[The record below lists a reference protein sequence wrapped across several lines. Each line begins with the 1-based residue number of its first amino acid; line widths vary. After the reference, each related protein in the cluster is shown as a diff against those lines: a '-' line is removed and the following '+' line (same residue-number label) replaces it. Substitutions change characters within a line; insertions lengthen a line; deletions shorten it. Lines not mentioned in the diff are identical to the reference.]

1 MKLVVTGADRPLGA
15 LLCRGLA
22 QGREVAPAG
31 AGMDLRSP
39 EQVAALLQG
48 AQALVHALPY
58 DPPLG
63 TGIEAEGEVLDL
75 VARSTYNLVQAACQA
90 GIKRM
95 VLISQLSLLE
105 AHPATYE
112 VGPQWEPRPRPEGLA
127 LAPYLA
133 ELTCREICR
142 LGRIEV
148 RCLRL
153 GALDAP
159 EGTSAAD
166 ALKAVEEALTQER
179 KEKRGYH
186 WSVHHVASAGR
197 FAARKEGN

>member
-22 QGREVAPAG
+22 QGRELAPAG
-31 AGMDLRSP
+31 AGVDLRSP

-48 AQALVHALPY
+48 AQAIVHTLPF
-58 DPPLG
+58 DPPMG
-63 TGIEAEGEVLDL
+63 SGPEAEGEVLDL
-75 VARSTYNLVQAACQA
+75 VARSTYVLVQAACQA
-90 GIKRM
+90 GIGRM
-95 VLISQLSLLE
+95 VLVSQLSLLE
-105 AHPATYE
+105 AYPAEYE
-112 VGPQWEPRPRPEGLA
+112 VGPDWEPRPRAEGLA

-148 RCLRL
+148 ICLRL

-159 EGTSAAD
+159 EGTSGAD
-166 ALKAVEEALTQER
+166 ALKAVEEALAQER
-179 KEKRGYH
+179 QEKRGYH
-186 WSVHHVASAGR
+186 WSVHHVASTGR
-197 FAARKEGN
+197 FATQKEGN

>member
-15 LLCRGLA
+15 LLCRGLV
-22 QGREVAPAG
+22 QGREVVPAG
-31 AGMDLRSP
+31 AETDLRSP
-39 EQVAALLQG
+39 EQVTALLQG
-48 AQALVHALPY
+48 AQAIVHALPF
-58 DPPLG
+58 DPPMG
-63 TGIEAEGEVLDL
+63 SGPEAEGEVLDL
-75 VARSTYNLVQAACQA
+75 VARSTYVLVQAATQA
-90 GIKRM
+90 GIGRM

-105 AHPATYE
+105 AYPATYE
-112 VGPQWEPRPRPEGLA
+112 VGPEWEPRPRPEGQA
-127 LAPYLA
+127 LAPYVA

-153 GALDAP
+153 GALGAP

-166 ALKAVEEALTQER
+166 ALRAVEEALTQER
-179 KEKRGYH
+179 KEKRAYH

-197 FAARKEGN
+197 FAAEGN

>member
-22 QGREVAPAG
+22 QGREVVPAG
-31 AGMDLRSP
+31 AGVDLRAP
-39 EQVAALLQG
+39 EQVAVLLQG
-48 AQALVHALPY
+48 TQALVHALPY
-58 DPPLG
+58 DPPMG
-63 TGIEAEGEVLDL
+63 EGPEAEGEVLDL
-75 VARSTYNLVQAACQA
+75 VARSTYILIQAACQV

-95 VLISQLSLLE
+95 ILISQLSLLE
-105 AHPATYE
+105 AYPAEYA
-112 VGPQWEPRPRPEGLA
+112 VGPEWEPRPRAEGLA

-148 RCLRL
+148 ICLRL

-159 EGTSAAD
+159 EGTSAVD
-166 ALKAVEEALTQER
+166 ALRAVELALTQER
-179 KEKRGYH
+179 QEKGYH
-186 WSVHHVASAGR
+186 WSVHHVVSAGR
-197 FAARKEGN
+197 FAASEEGS